1 MAEAAGTAESP
12 RAGQSLAEALERE
25 HHEIDA
31 GIEAFGT
38 GGAPEAE
45 RKALVAAIAAL
56 RRHIYL
62 EEEFFFPALS
72 EAGLVA
78 PVFVMLREHGQ
89 MWRTLDAL
97 TLQLRADAGTPEV
110 RTLIR
115 ELTVQL
121 QHHNGKEERIIY
133 PQADQ
138 ALTPREAVELVT
150 FLQDGEL
157 PAGWVCAKA
166 GLAR

>member
-1 MAEAAGTAESP
+1 MAEAAESAE
-12 RAGQSLAEALERE
+12 SLAEALERE

-31 GIEAFGT
+31 GIEAFGS

-45 RKALVAAIAAL
+45 REALVAAVGAL

-97 TLQLRADAGTPEV
+97 MLELRADAGSAEV

-121 QHHNGKEERIIY
+121 QHHNGKEEQILY
-133 PQADQ
+133 PQADT
-138 ALTPREAVELVT
+138 ALDGEAADRLRT
-150 FLQDGEL
+150 FLSDGEL
-157 PAGWVCAKA
+157 PGDWIAQR
-166 GLAR
+166 AR

>member
-1 MAEAAGTAESP
+1 MAEAAASAEAAP
-12 RAGQSLAEALERE
+12 SLAEALERE

-97 TLQLRADAGTPEV
+97 TLELRADAGNPEV

-121 QHHNGKEERIIY
+121 QHHNGKEEQILY
-133 PQADQ
+133 PQADTALDGQ
-138 ALTPREAVELVT
+138 AAERLRT
-150 FLQDGEL
+150 FLADGEL
-157 PAGWVCAKA
+157 PGDWVCQRAN
-166 GLAR
+166 

>member
-38 GGAPEAE
+38 GGAPAAE
-45 RKALVAAIAAL
+45 REALVAAIAAL

-97 TLQLRADAGTPEV
+97 TLELRTDAGSPEV

-121 QHHNGKEERIIY
+121 QHHNGKEEQILY
-133 PQADQ
+133 PQADT
-138 ALTPREAVELVT
+138 ALDTEAADRLRT
-150 FLQDGEL
+150 FLADGEL
-157 PAGWVCAKA
+157 PGDWVCQRAN
-166 GLAR
+166 

>member
-1 MAEAAGTAESP
+1 MAEAVASPGEAGA
-12 RAGQSLAEALERE
+12 AGSLAAALERE

-31 GIEAFGT
+31 GIEAFGAGGDPDVERT
-38 GGAPEAE
+38 G
-45 RKALVAAIAAL
+45 LLAAIAAL

-72 EAGLVA
+72 ETGLVA

-97 TLQLRADAGTPEV
+97 ALELRADPAGAAV

-121 QHHNGKEERIIY
+121 QHHNGKEEQILY
-133 PQADQ
+133 PQADG
-138 ALTPREAVELVT
+138 ALGAEAADRLRS
-150 FLQDGEL
+150 FLADGEL
-157 PAGWVCAKA
+157 PGNWVCRRAS
-166 GLAR
+166 